1 MSSATELLLDVR
13 DLSVVFDT
21 DDGVLTAVDGVSFGI
36 RPGEVVGLVGES
48 GCGKSVTSMC
58 IPRLIPSPPGRIAG
72 GEIHFQGHNLLDL
85 PIAEMRRLRGTEIGV
100 VFQEPM
106 TALSPLHRVGRQLV
120 EAIQLH
126 EAVPRREAWERSM
139 EWLGKVGIPDP
150 AQRMMDYP
158 FELSGGMRQRVMIAM
173 ALILNPK
180 LVIADEPT
188 TALDVTIQAQ
198 ILALMR
204 QLQTEFDMAILLITH
219 DLGVVAQMA
228 DDVAVMYMGRIV
240 EFGTVKKIFADP
252 QHPYTIAL
260 MRSLPG
266 LGVERK
272 SRLQVIEGSVP
283 DPFQRLEGCPF
294 HPRCTEAE
302 AGRCDRGGR
311 PPLIEI
317 EEGHHSACLKRHPEE
332 ATGA

>member
-198 ILALMR
+198 ILELMLEMR
-204 QLQTEFDMAILLITH
+204 SEETGLLLITH
-219 DLGVVAQMA
+219 DMGVIWEMCDRVL
-228 DDVAVMYMGRIV
+228 VMYASRLV
-240 EFGTVKKIFADP
+240 EEATAKPIFRRP
-252 QHPYTIAL
+252 LHPYTEAL
-260 MRSLPG
+260 LQSMPSLSTGAAERLPAIPGQVPSLLSLP
-266 LGVERK
+266 
-272 SRLQVIEGSVP
+272 
-283 DPFQRLEGCPF
+283 EGCNF
-294 HPRCTEAE
+294 AARCPYAMDRCHREDPKLCDIGE
-302 AGRCDRGGR
+302 GRRC
-311 PPLIEI
+311 
-317 EEGHHSACLKRHPEE
+317 ACLLREPLH
-332 ATGA
+332 A